1 MEAYEDQLDESLARN
16 PRVDMEELAVYTMDD
31 GHLEQGAVVARLIT
45 DANDGYR
52 KLALS
57 RKILLDMYIKG
68 KYGTLEAQFWRK
80 SVQSQKNDLEYIIDS
95 LEKSKKNF
103 RPMPT
108 VFLTMP
114 ELLPKEKKH

>member
-1 MEAYEDQLDESLARN
+1 
-16 PRVDMEELAVYTMDD
+16 
-31 GHLEQGAVVARLIT
+31 
-45 DANDGYR
+45 
-52 KLALS
+52 
-57 RKILLDMYIKG
+57 MYIKG

-114 ELLPKEKKH
+114 ELLLKEKKH